1 MIKVVIDPNV
11 VVSAN
16 LSDEGPAAAIVSLAT
31 NKKILMFVSPAVLAE
46 YEEVLHR
53 PRLKL
58 DPAKIA
64 AVSPTTTLSISNHQS
79 DNRLYECAEAAE
91 ADYLIT
97 GSTAHFSK
105 DHKTAKIITPRKF
118 IDLIVYRF

>member
-53 PRLKL
+53 TRLKL

-64 AVSPTTTLSISNHQS
+64 ASLEPFPSTHPQRQHRSVANH
-79 DNRLYECAEAAE
+79 DPE
-91 ADYLIT
+91 
-97 GSTAHFSK
+97 HFQ
-105 DHKTAKIITPRKF
+105 P
-118 IDLIVYRF
+118 